1 MDDLEILGNHH
12 TNLMDDTLDSSF
24 DLNKDSN
31 ETSTENTI
39 NLENTELNDDTNDV
53 EDENVNYL
61 HTGSREG
68 HTQQTTQQTTPPQQQ
83 IDSQEISKHIN
94 TLINKE
100 PDTLEIKEVDIGMP
114 EEEDAVLLKKPDTV
128 YLDIYNKAVEK
139 AKEARLKAIQAYLE
153 LKEIKNKYMIE
164 EINDDEDENFPNF
177 DF

>member
-1 MDDLEILGNHH
+1 
-12 TNLMDDTLDSSF
+12 
-24 DLNKDSN
+24 
-31 ETSTENTI
+31 
-39 NLENTELNDDTNDV
+39 
-53 EDENVNYL
+53 
-61 HTGSREG
+61 
-68 HTQQTTQQTTPPQQQ
+68 
-83 IDSQEISKHIN
+83 
-94 TLINKE
+94 
-100 PDTLEIKEVDIGMP
+100 MP

>member
-1 MDDLEILGNHH
+1 MQS
-12 TNLMDDTLDSSF
+12 NLQDPPD
-24 DLNKDSN
+24 
-31 ETSTENTI
+31 
-39 NLENTELNDDTNDV
+39 
-53 EDENVNYL
+53 
-61 HTGSREG
+61 
-68 HTQQTTQQTTPPQQQ
+68 QQEVQQQQQQPQ
-83 IDSQEISKHIN
+83 IDSQEVSQHIN

-128 YLDIYNKAVEK
+128 YLDIYNKALEK

-164 EINDDEDENFPNF
+164 EINDEEDEQFQDL

>member
-1 MDDLEILGNHH
+1 MCRCSVFSQQRKRLP
-12 TNLMDDTLDSSF
+12 
-24 DLNKDSN
+24 
-31 ETSTENTI
+31 
-39 NLENTELNDDTNDV
+39 NDV
-53 EDENVNYL
+53 EDEHVNL
-61 HTGSREG
+61 HTGSQERD
-68 HTQQTTQQTTPPQQQ
+68 TQQSTPQQPQQHPKQQ

-100 PDTLEIKEVDIGMP
+100 HDTDTLEIKEVDIGMP

-139 AKEARLKAIQAYLE
+139 AKEAGLKAIQAYLE

-164 EINDDEDENFPNF
+164 EINDDEEDNFPNF